1 MAMSST
7 YPEPQPEPAGA
18 SSAHPG
24 HAHADWRTYVL
35 VGVILTAITMI
46 EVAVFYVPALHGV
59 MVPILLTLSAT
70 KFFIV
75 VLWYMHLKYDSRVF
89 WRVFFTPL
97 SLAVLVVIGMVLL
110 FKVLPRF
117 R

>member
-1 MAMSST
+1 VTSSPI
-7 YPEPQPEPAGA
+7 YPEPQPEPAGVSGA
-18 SSAHPG
+18 QPG
-24 HAHADWRTYVL
+24 HAHADWKTYVL
-35 VGVILTAITMI
+35 VGVVLTVITMI
-46 EVAVFYVPALHGV
+46 EVAVFYMPVLHPV
-59 MVPILLTLSAT
+59 MIPILLALSAT
-70 KFFIV
+70 KFAIV

-110 FKVLPRF
+110 FKVLPRY

>member
-1 MAMSST
+1 MTLSPA

-18 SSAHPG
+18 SGTQSG
-24 HAHADWRTYVL
+24 HAHADWKTYVL
-35 VGVILTAITMI
+35 IGVVLTVITMI
-46 EVAVFYVPALHGV
+46 EVAVFYIPALHGV
-59 MVPILLTLSAT
+59 MIPILLSLSAT

-75 VLWYMHLKYDSRVF
+75 VLFYMHLRYDSRVF

-97 SLAVLVVIGMVLL
+97 SLAVLMVIGLVLL

>member
-1 MAMSST
+1 VTASET
-7 YPEPQPEPAGA
+7 YPAAGA
-18 SSAHPG
+18 AGVHGAAPG
-24 HAHADWRTYVL
+24 HAHADWKTYVL
-35 VGVILTAITMI
+35 VGVILTAITAI
-46 EVAVFYVPALHGV
+46 EVAVFYIPALHGV
-59 MVPILLTLSAT
+59 MIPILLALSAT

-75 VLWYMHLKYDSRVF
+75 VLWYMHLKYDSRIF
-89 WRVFFTPL
+89 WRVFFAPL